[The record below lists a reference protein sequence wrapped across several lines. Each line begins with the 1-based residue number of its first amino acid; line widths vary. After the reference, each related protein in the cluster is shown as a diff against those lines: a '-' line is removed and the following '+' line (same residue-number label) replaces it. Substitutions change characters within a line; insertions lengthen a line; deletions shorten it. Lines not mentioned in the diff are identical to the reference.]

1 MSREEQAAA
10 LRARFPRWR
19 VWWVPRALDGGATW
33 HATPRRYP
41 LDGGDPV
48 ELAAMIEAD
57 ETGQDG
63 QDGPPPAITPLR

>member
-1 MSREEQAAA
+1 MPEPMSREQQAAS

-33 HATPRRYP
+33 HAQPARYP
-41 LDGGDPV
+41 LDAGNSR

-57 ETGQDG
+57 EAAQGG
-63 QDGPPPAITPLR
+63 